1 MRLSQFPLSQATCKL
16 AILLSVKT
24 FQTRTVHFIFSLRI
38 FVSAHLIIT
47 SITAP
52 SMFTY
57 LYLVPLLPFADSPVP
72 KFHFQF
78 KKKNREKSWKRLD
91 STIGQMV

>member
-1 MRLSQFPLSQATCKL
+1 MRLSQFPLSQATCEL

-52 SMFTY
+52 GMFTY

-91 STIGQMV
+91 STIWQMV